1 MQIGQPTLN
10 SPQND
15 QSIDPTANNTFT
27 FTQQS
32 DYNIKKYIIRIFR
45 YTDDQNVYDSGVIT
59 LGTQITQQSHTVP
72 QNTLENLME
81 YYWKQMYWD
90 SSDNQSEWS
99 SYNKFVQKIP
109 QQKNMKIKTPTG
121 EIQKIRIVNQ
131 QDQNDGVTNLRI
143 NVGGTVYQIDIV
155 VPTHIQQ
162 SKQRVNI
169 GGTVKQLQ
177 KDIESSEFYT
187 DYSNHNDNSGYL
199 RYVNHNNT
207 GYAKYDNHY
216 NFGNV
221 RYSNHTND
229 SVHSN
234 YGVFY
239 GYIDQYGAI
248 GYTVHNDTTTHTNRG
263 YIAYTNHNNFGYNQY
278 YDHQN
283 TGYNQYSDHV
293 NEN

>member
-187 DYSNHNDNSGYL
+187 DYSNHSDNNGYL
-199 RYVNHNNT
+199 KYNDHNDT
-207 GYAKYDNHY
+207 GYLQ
-216 NFGNV
+216 
-221 RYSNHTND
+221 YSNHTNTTTYFNSYVNKGD
-229 SVHSN
+229 NYNESRPGIGCTSDQQHSN
-234 YGVFY
+234 YIASIVSIHLHKCY
-239 GYIDQYGAI
+239 S
-248 GYTVHNDTTTHTNRG
+248 NHTNTG
-263 YIAYTNHNNFGYNQY
+263 YLDGSYP
-278 YDHQN
+278 DHQN
-283 TGYNQYSDHV
+283 TGYSQYSDHY
-293 NEN
+293 NSN